1 MLPTARVDI
10 NLDVGGGES
19 YVSDYSCSGSNK
31 TLIAPTKTSA
41 ATLRVGQMGT
51 SAANA
56 KANVFSSSN
65 APVVDPVP
73 ILQVGYVEVRQT
85 CVLIFGCGSKVY
97 KSPSGAWNESNRN
110 NAKFTVKLGLGLKV
124 DAPVAGLAQTLT
136 FINPPEVGEA
146 LEDADYQM
154 ISSSNAINSLINT
167 LANVTLQP
175 YYTSDAGILGALFGV
190 TTTALNGVKAALENA
205 IVPLLSDWLD
215 PTLTGLMDLFGV
227 NLAETEVAGQLS
239 CSGTDGIRL
248 VK

>member
-1 MLPTARVDI
+1 
-10 NLDVGGGES
+10 
-19 YVSDYSCSGSNK
+19 
-31 TLIAPTKTSA
+31 
-41 ATLRVGQMGT
+41 
-51 SAANA
+51 
-56 KANVFSSSN
+56 
-65 APVVDPVP
+65 
-73 ILQVGYVEVRQT
+73 
-85 CVLIFGCGSKVY
+85 
-97 KSPSGAWNESNRN
+97 
-110 NAKFTVKLGLGLKV
+110 
-124 DAPVAGLAQTLT
+124 
-136 FINPPEVGEA
+136 
-146 LEDADYQM
+146 M